1 MVWVFKIESRLK
13 YGKIWNSNYQ
23 NQVQALI
30 RHKFDP
36 MVPNRSKVVYDS
48 KWETVLRHSI
58 EQQTIDWRRTAIYAQ
73 DKIELLFSF
82 DQFSGLMF
90 AILLPSNVQYEK
102 RLKIMK
108 WNVRPLIRRGSNFS
122 LRHSFDPALDLMP
135 CLQAQCTRV
144 CTILL

>member
-48 KWETVLRHSI
+48 KSESVLRHSI
-58 EQQTIDWRRTAIYAQ
+58 ERQTIDRRRAFIYAQ
-73 DKIELLFSF
+73 DKIEFLFSC
-82 DQFSGLMF
+82 DQFLGLMS
-90 AILLPSNVQYEK
+90 AILLPSNVHYEK

-122 LRHSFDPALDLMP
+122 LQHSIDPALDLMP